1 MSNIRP
7 QSREQATGPIY
18 SGRDVRQ
25 GDVVLRRP
33 WERAVFVAGL
43 VGAVVLALLIV
54 LIGVHLGR
62 AYSDHQVS
70 RQPAQVG
77 LIDS

>member
-1 MSNIRP
+1 MPNSQPR
-7 QSREQATGPIY
+7 SRDHATGPIY

-25 GDVVLRRP
+25 GDVVLRKP

-43 VGAVVLALLIV
+43 VGAVVLALVIL

-62 AYSDHQVS
+62 AYSEHQVS